1 MISTSLKS
9 LSEIMLYPPTFFP
22 KQFHWENYKLAWSK
36 GHFTRYTLNTLFL
49 AGAGMVSHVLSNSFI
64 AYGFAKIK
72 FPGRKFLFAV
82 MLGTM
87 MIPGFVTLIPQYIL
101 FAKMHWVGT
110 YLPLIIPGFF
120 GSAYQI
126 FLIRQFYMSIP
137 NDLIEAA
144 KIDGASHFFTFGG
157 KS

>member
-1 MISTSLKS
+1 
-9 LSEIMLYPPTFFP
+9 
-22 KQFHWENYKLAWSK
+22 
-36 GHFTRYTLNTLFL
+36 
-49 AGAGMVSHVLSNSFI
+49 
-64 AYGFAKIK
+64 
-72 FPGRKFLFAV
+72 
-82 MLGTM
+82 

-144 KIDGASHFFTFGG
+144 KIDGASHFFYIWW
-157 KS
+157 KIMILSQNRL